1 MRTKTIT
8 VYADPGHAWAKVSK
22 KELIKLGIADDIS
35 GYSYQRGDYAFLE
48 EDSDLEKYILAL
60 RAKGIVYKF
69 KEINANKQSRIRNYY
84 HYIKPKDMKPRVE
97 IARVDRITF

>member
-1 MRTKTIT
+1 MKTKTIT

-35 GYSYQRGDYAFLE
+35 SCSYENGDFAFLE
-48 EDSDLEKYILAL
+48 EDCDLEKYILAL
-60 RAKGIVYKF
+60 RAKGIAYKF
-69 KEINANKQSRIRNYY
+69 KENHTNRQSRIRNYY
-84 HYIKPKDMKPRVE
+84 HYLRPRDMKPRVE

>member
-1 MRTKTIT
+1 MRTKTII

-22 KELIKLGIADDIS
+22 KELVKLGIANEIS
-35 GYSYQRGDYAFLE
+35 GFSYENGDFAFLE
-48 EDSDLEKYILAL
+48 EDCDLEKYIMAL

-69 KEINANKQSRIRNYY
+69 KETHTNRQSKIRNYY
-84 HYIKPKDMKPRVE
+84 HYSKPSVE